1 MVMKVIYDL
10 SFNGFMYKTIEAGI
24 YRVCDEI
31 FKRMVKKKDLELFYS
46 VFGYANYPITNEN
59 VENYLIGNNY
69 PLIPKAN
76 ERKFRQ
82 LPFKKEKLFKY
93 LYKKYKIYDYSTS
106 PMKNILDSA
115 DIYYSVF
122 YPIPKYIQNK
132 NHIKKVITIHD
143 TTPFIF
149 NNSDV
154 SLMSDI
160 LNSID
165 DSTTIITVSEHT
177 KRDILHYAPHI
188 KTENIYVCPL
198 AASEEFFYPCK
209 DSEKFEKIKE
219 KYQLPDKY
227 FLSLSTLEPR
237 KNIDHLIRCFLKTI
251 RENKFDD
258 LYLVL
263 AGKKGW
269 LFDKIFEEHD
279 NAGDLKDRIIFTGFV
294 PNEDLASIYSNA
306 QAFYYMTLYEG
317 FGLPPLEAMQ
327 CGTPVVVSD
336 NSSLPEVV
344 GDAGILIDAKDEE
357 KLIQAMINLY
367 NNGDLR
373 KSLSEKSLIQ
383 AQKFSWDKV
392 ADSYLQIWRKIIQQ

>member
-1 MVMKVIYDL
+1 MKVIYDL

-46 VFGYANYPITNEN
+46 VFGYANYPITNKN

-69 PLIPKAN
+69 PLLPKAD
-76 ERKFRQ
+76 ERKLRY

-93 LYKKYKIYDYSTS
+93 LYKKYKIYDHSITTVES
-106 PMKNILDSA
+106 VLTQA

-122 YPIPKYIQNK
+122 YPIPKHIQEK
-132 NHIKKVITIHD
+132 KHIKKVITIHD

-154 SLMSDI
+154 SLMNDI

-165 DSTTIITVSEHT
+165 DSTTIIAVSEHT

-219 KYQLPDKY
+219 KYQLPEKY

-237 KNIDHLIRCFLKTI
+237 KNIDHLIRCFIKTI
-251 RENKFDD
+251 KENKIDD

-269 LFDKIFEEHD
+269 FFDKIFEEHD

-344 GDAGILIDAKDEE
+344 GDAGILLDAKDEE

-392 ADSYLQIWRKIIQQ
+392 VDSYLQIWRKIIQQ

>member
-1 MVMKVIYDL
+1 MRVIYDL

-31 FKRMVKKKDLELFYS
+31 FKRMVKKDEVELFYS
-46 VFGYANYPITNEN
+46 VFGYANYPITNKN
-59 VENYLIGNNY
+59 VENYLMGNNY
-69 PLIPKAN
+69 PLLPKAN
-76 ERKFRQ
+76 ERKLRY
-82 LPFKKEKLFKY
+82 LPFRKEKLFKY
-93 LYKKYKIYDYSTS
+93 LYKKYKIYDYSTTPVES
-106 PMKNILDSA
+106 VLDSA

-122 YPIPKYIQNK
+122 YPIPKHIREK
-132 NHIKKVITIHD
+132 KHIKKVITIHD
-143 TTPFIF
+143 TIPFIF
-149 NNSDV
+149 DNIDV
-154 SLMSDI
+154 SLMKDI
-160 LNSID
+160 FSSID
-165 DSTTIITVSEHT
+165 DSTTIIAVSEHT
-177 KRDILHYAPHI
+177 KKDFLHYAPHI
-188 KTENIYVCPL
+188 NPENIHVCPL
-198 AASEEFFYPCK
+198 AASQEFFYPCK
-209 DSEKFEKIKE
+209 DSEKFKKIKE

-237 KNIDHLIRCFLKTI
+237 KNIDHLIRCFIKMI
-251 RENKFDD
+251 KENKIDD

-279 NAGDLKDRIIFTGFV
+279 NAGELKDRIIFTDFI

-306 QAFYYMTLYEG
+306 LAFYYMTLYEG

-344 GDAGILIDAKDEE
+344 GDSGILLNAKDEE
-357 KLIQAMINLY
+357 RLIQTMADLY
-367 NNGDLR
+367 NNEDLR

-383 AQKFSWDKV
+383 AQKYSWDKV
-392 ADSYLQIWRKIIQQ
+392 VGNYLQIWKKITQK